1 MFKNKLHLAVGRRC
15 KAATL
20 SGFCEIYQIR
30 MMLRGRPCS
39 MMSSLLRWWSCGGG
53 SVAASR
59 RPINQEGDKFL
70 SLFLLFFL
78 LSFLVVILADPNL
91 QSTEWPPPRGLKS
104 NQIKFIDIAHFKT
117 NKVHQSAAHKQ
128 MNKTPFKQ
136 IKTTKTAKWN
146 PLVNRGQQR
155 STEVVCKLQCW
166 HIDMKW
172 KTFPCSTE
180 AC

>member
-1 MFKNKLHLAVGRRC
+1 MQSSNTQWILWNISNQNDAAWEALLHDVFSPALVELWGRICRGVTAANKPRRW
-15 KAATL
+15 
-20 SGFCEIYQIR
+20 Q
-30 MMLRGRPCS
+30 
-39 MMSSLLRWWSCGGG
+39 
-53 SVAASR
+53 V
-59 RPINQEGDKFL
+59 
-70 SLFLLFFL
+70 SLFIYSFFFL